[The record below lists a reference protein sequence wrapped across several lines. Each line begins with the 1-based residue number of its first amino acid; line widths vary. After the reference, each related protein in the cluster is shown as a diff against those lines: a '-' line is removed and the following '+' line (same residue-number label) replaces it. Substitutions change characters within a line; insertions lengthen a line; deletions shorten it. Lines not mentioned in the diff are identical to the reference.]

1 MDYSTTD
8 KILGEKV
15 TVHTYIQN
23 KTDKEQNSGLTNRKI
38 GTERQNIS
46 WIVNIEDTKRYGI

>member
-46 WIVNIEDTKRYGI
+46 